1 MLLLRVLKAITERQ
15 MKLQYRLIEHRQ
27 LCQHNGTLTR
37 NKPLLTVKLSRN
49 LALTVLKQ
57 KRGRGHNVFF

>member
-1 MLLLRVLKAITERQ
+1 MLPLSVSTAITERQ

-27 LCQHNGTLTR
+27 LCQHNGALTR
-37 NKPLLTVKLSRN
+37 NKPLLTVELCRN